1 MARSDEGSEP
11 LGSITYI
18 CSDKTGTLPPNRMQA
33 EAFYAAGSATPALG
47 TETWQ
52 NLFRALALNSDA
64 SLGKSGQTTGDPT
77 EIALLDAALHY
88 GADRTSLE
96 QEYPHMA
103 EIPFDAER
111 KCMTTVHRA
120 VQGFIA
126 YTKGAPEAVLALCE
140 TQRS

>member
-1 MARSDEGSEP
+1 M
-11 LGSITYI
+11 
-18 CSDKTGTLPPNRMQA
+18 
-33 EAFYAAGSATPALG
+33 EAFYAAGSATPALA

-64 SLGKSGQTTGDPT
+64 RLGKSGQTTGDPT